1 VRASRIV
8 SGIPP
13 HGEGQ
18 RIGLFGGSF
27 NPPHEG
33 HRRVALRAL
42 TRLNLD
48 WVWWLVSPGN
58 PLKRGRP
65 LPPLE
70 ERLSAAAAIAAHPR
84 VVATGLEAALGT
96 TYTVDTV
103 ERLRQ
108 RCRTARFVW
117 VMGSDG
123 LADFHRW
130 GGWRGIAAAVPIAV
144 LSRPGWENA
153 ALSRPAAQALAPWR
167 LPEAAAPAL
176 ADYRPPAWLVLTG
189 PRTPASS
196 TALRGKDYDVD
207 VAAGTRQTP

>member
-8 SGIPP
+8 AGIPP
-13 HGEGQ
+13 HGAGQ

-33 HRRVALRAL
+33 HRRVALTAL
-42 TRLNLD
+42 QRLYLD

-70 ERLSAAAAIAAHPR
+70 ARLAATARIAAHPR
-84 VVATGLEAALGT
+84 MVATGLEAELGT
-96 TYTVDTV
+96 SFTVDTI

-108 RCRTARFVW
+108 RRPVARFVW
-117 VMGSDG
+117 IMGADG
-123 LADFHRW
+123 LAELHRW

-144 LSRPGWENA
+144 VGRPGWEAA
-153 ALSRPAAQALAPWR
+153 ALSAPAAHALLPWR

-176 ADYRPPAWLVLTG
+176 ADYRPPAWLLLTA

-196 TALRGKDYDVD
+196 TALRARQTDVD
-207 VAAGTRQTP
+207 VAATTRQPA